1 MINPTFL
8 QKEVVDAPILGQ
20 VDLLLEEIKDK
31 GLALT
36 KKGNLPT
43 KIVKSI
49 ALHRPTLSE
58 GRYLKFTKQFL
69 EDEQPTAKRTRI
81 A

>member
-36 KKGNLPT
+36 KKAIL
-43 KIVKSI
+43 
-49 ALHRPTLSE
+49 
-58 GRYLKFTKQFL
+58 YLV
-69 EDEQPTAKRTRI
+69 RC
-81 A
+81 